1 MQVILVPSTGPA
13 RSPGSSSREALL
25 SQLLQA
31 LQPDETAQ
39 ARHAQNVERR
49 AEKLRRRDER
59 QDAATAQ
66 TATELR
72 PSERMQQAERD
83 MAPGSHAAHRAQW
96 RQAAEQSE
104 AGRREFRRA
113 LADASERGRGERPTS
128 APRAARDVAR
138 SSKNA
143 PSPAPTAQAPT
154 DGSARSLTP
163 ARAPVARVAT
173 SVTSAPVPAGAS
185 RATPVPAAPAPA
197 APAPN
202 PGASVAVLTAAPAAR
217 AAAGRVTAVSSPPAA
232 TASAPRSSPA
242 VASAVADGRGGVT
255 AGKNALRPVARSDST
270 AESNSDANIERIV
283 RVIQARIGKD
293 RSVTTLRLDPPE
305 LGTVRLH
312 MDLRQE
318 QLLLRVETQTPEA
331 QRLLA
336 GELDTLRRSLEAAGI
351 HLERVE
357 VRSAAPAPSASES
370 QPQPQAEGWTGAQQ
384 HAARQDAGSAGGGPS
399 WEPEAHRAE
408 SPDMPGGD
416 AEAEPA
422 AESLVNVLA

>member
-1 MQVILVPSTGPA
+1 MQVNLVPPTGPA
-13 RSPGSSSREALL
+13 RSPGSSGREALL

-39 ARHAQNVERR
+39 ARHAQNVERH
-49 AEKLRRRDER
+49 AEKLRRKDER

-96 RQAAEQSE
+96 RQAAQQAE

-128 APRAARDVAR
+128 APHAARNAAR

-143 PSPAPTAQAPT
+143 PIPAPTSPAPT
-154 DGSARSLTP
+154 DGSAQSLTP

-173 SVTSAPVPAGAS
+173 RGTPGPVPAGAS
-185 RATPVPAAPAPA
+185 RAALVPAAPAPA

-202 PGASVAVLTAAPAAR
+202 TGASATVVATAPAAR
-217 AAAGRVTAVSSPPAA
+217 AAAGRVTALSSPAA
-232 TASAPRSSPA
+232 VTNSAPRSSPP
-242 VASAVADGRGGVT
+242 VVSAIADGRGGVT
-255 AGKNALRPVARSDST
+255 AGKHTLRPVARGEGL
-270 AESNSDANIERIV
+270 AEGNSDANVERIV
-283 RVIQARIGKD
+283 RIIQARIGKD
-293 RSVTTLRLDPPE
+293 RAVTTLRLDPPE
-305 LGTVRLH
+305 LGTIRLH

-331 QRLLA
+331 QRLLS

-357 VRSAAPAPSASES
+357 VRSAAPAPPASEP
-370 QPQPQAEGWTGAQQ
+370 QTQPQAEGWTGAQQ
-384 HAARQDAGSAGGGPS
+384 QAAREDAGSAGGGLS
-399 WEPEAHRAE
+399 WEPEAPRAE
-408 SPDMPGGD
+408 SPDLPGGD